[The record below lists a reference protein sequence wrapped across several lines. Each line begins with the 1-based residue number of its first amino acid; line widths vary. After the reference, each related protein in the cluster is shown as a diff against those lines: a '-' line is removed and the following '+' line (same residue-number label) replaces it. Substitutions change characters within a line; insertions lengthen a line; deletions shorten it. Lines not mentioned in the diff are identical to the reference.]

1 MAENETQP
9 DRNRVDNSI
18 HQTDRTRIPK
28 TTSRRRLLHLL
39 GAGGVAGLTGCSG
52 DTGQGPDTATGTPA
66 SGEQE
71 GTEKPQLQQSATIA
85 IDSVTPDYAAVWGGV
100 TSYYT
105 NVLEPLVW
113 VSADMEK
120 QPWLAESWERTGK
133 LTFEFTIRDGVTFHN
148 GEPLTADEV
157 IWSTEVTFQ
166 EMPWTKIGWQV
177 DTFQKLDDMTV
188 EFTTAREFASF
199 PGAIAHNHLA
209 IQHPDAN
216 REQNEV
222 IGTGPYQV
230 KEIKKGQHVK
240 TSAFEDYW
248 RGAPQTDELTFRE
261 VADANTRALLLRNN
275 EAQVAFDP
283 PRDQFDSLNGA
294 DTTDV
299 TTQLSPSTVW
309 VAIHTEKHPTDDIQL
324 RQALNYAVSQ
334 EEIVESVMN
343 GIGQPARGP
352 IASIIP
358 WSAHDDLPKYGPDT
372 EQAEKLVE
380 ASAYSG
386 ETLEFAVETN
396 EPVGGDLMAQV
407 IQQNAS
413 EVGVDIEIMTMESG
427 AFSEAQDAGDGHLF
441 LRSFGTNSVAA
452 DYVLSQLF
460 WTGGASPHWYD
471 FGDHF
476 DSLIIEGLGTG
487 DLEEKKEVYG
497 EAQQIIMEEAAILPL
512 YYEEYI
518 VGTST
523 NIEGLDLRPIP
534 EMSRWTDL
542 RHLKPE

>member
-9 DRNRVDNSI
+9 VRDWGDDST
-18 HQTDRTRIPK
+18 HQNESTGITG

-39 GAGGVAGLTGCSG
+39 GAGGAAGLAGCSG
-52 DTGQGPDTATGTPA
+52 ETEQEPETDTGTPA
-66 SGEQE
+66 SGEE
-71 GTEKPQLQQSATIA
+71 EVTEERQLQPSATIA
-85 IDSVTPDYAAVWGGV
+85 VASVTPDYANVWGGV
-100 TSYYT
+100 TSYFT

-113 VSADMEK
+113 VSENMET
-120 QPWLAESWERTGK
+120 QPWLAESWERTGE
-133 LTFEFTIRDGVTFHN
+133 LTFEFTIRDGITFHN
-148 GEPLTADEV
+148 GDPLTADEV
-157 IWSTEVTFQ
+157 IYSTEVTF
-166 EMPWTKIGWQV
+166 EAMPWTKTGWQV
-177 DTFQKLDDMTV
+177 DSFQKLDDMTV

-209 IQHPDAN
+209 IQHPDAD

-222 IGTGPYQV
+222 IGTGPYKV
-230 KEIKKGQHVK
+230 EEIEKGQHVK

-261 VADANTRALLLRNN
+261 VADANTRALLLKND
-275 EAQVAFDP
+275 EAHVVFNP
-283 PRDQFDSLNGA
+283 PRGQIEGLDE
-294 DTTDV
+294 TDATEV
-299 TTQLSPSTVW
+299 TTQLSPSAVW
-309 VAIHTEKHPTDDIQL
+309 VALQTEKHPTNDIKL

-358 WSAHDDLPKYGPDT
+358 WSAHDNLPKYGPDM
-372 EQAEKLVE
+372 EQAKSLVE
-380 ASAYSG
+380 ESAYSD

-407 IQQNAS
+407 IQQNAN
-413 EVGVDIEIMTMESG
+413 EVGVDIEIITMESG
-427 AFSEAQDAGDGHLF
+427 AFSEAQEAGDGHLF
-441 LRSFGTNSVAA
+441 LRSFGTNSAAA

-460 WTGGASPHWYD
+460 WTKGASPHWYD

-476 DSLIIEGLGTG
+476 DSLIVEGLGTG
-487 DLEEKKEVYG
+487 DLEEKKEIYG

-512 YYEEYI
+512 YYDEYI
-518 VGTST
+518 VGSST

-542 RHLKPE
+542 KHMKPE